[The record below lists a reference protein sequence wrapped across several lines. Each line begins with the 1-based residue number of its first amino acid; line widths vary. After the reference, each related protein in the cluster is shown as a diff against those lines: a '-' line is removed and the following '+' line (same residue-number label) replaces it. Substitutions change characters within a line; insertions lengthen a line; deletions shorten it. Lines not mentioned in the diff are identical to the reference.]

1 MFSLFKKKDNTEP
14 QNPQGGISPV
24 LLDLRKTL
32 YTNASL
38 DPLLERIQND
48 SNPGFPW
55 SNFVAANQALKEND
69 KDKAISQL
77 KEIVGTTQGLE
88 TRIRLQAW
96 HTLVSL
102 GELPIDTLRGYT
114 QGVVMENHTN
124 KGLDIVAGYVDNSAR
139 YWNNSGTGVI
149 WDARDPEIDKLIFN
163 LLSVGFEITKRIG
176 VGLRDTPPVP
186 EKGFI
191 RFFIM
196 AFDGSTV
203 GEGRFDQLS
212 KDPMGRVAID
222 AGSKL
227 MTALMKK
234 QKDKNQMVRYSS

>member
-1 MFSLFKKKDNTEP
+1 MFSLFKKNDKAEQ
-14 QNPQGGISPV
+14 QNPQGGIAPV

-32 YTNASL
+32 YTNESL
-38 DPLLERIQND
+38 APLLERIQND
-48 SNPGFPW
+48 SKSLFPW
-55 SNFVAANQALKEND
+55 SNFFAANQALKENN

-88 TRIRLQAW
+88 TRLRLQAW

-102 GELPIDTLRGYT
+102 GELPVETLRGYT
-114 QGVVMENHTN
+114 QGVVMENHTD
-124 KGLDIVAGYVDNSAR
+124 KGLDIVAGYVDYSAR
-139 YWNNSGTGVI
+139 YWNYAGTGVI
-149 WDARDPEIDKLIFN
+149 WDARDPEIDQLIFN
-163 LLSVGFEITKRIG
+163 LLKVGFEITKRIG

-186 EKGFI
+186 EKGYI

-196 AFDGSTV
+196 AYDGSTV

-222 AGSKL
+222 AAFKL
-227 MTALMKK
+227 MTALMKR
-234 QKDKNQMVRYSS
+234 QKDKNQMMRYSS

>member
-1 MFSLFKKKDNTEP
+1 MFSFFKKKDQDEQPNS
-14 QNPQGGISPV
+14 QGGISPV

-32 YTNASL
+32 YTNESL
-38 DPLLERIQND
+38 DPLLARIQVD
-48 SNPGFPW
+48 AKSVFPW
-55 SNFVAANQALKEND
+55 SNFVAANQALKENN
-69 KDKAISQL
+69 KDKALTQL
-77 KEIVGTTQGLE
+77 KEIVATPQGLE

-96 HTLVSL
+96 HTLVAL

-114 QGVVMENHTN
+114 QGVVMENHTV
-124 KGLDIVAGYVDNSAR
+124 KGLDVVAGYSDNSAR
-139 YWNNSGTGVI
+139 YWNNAGTGVI
-149 WDARDPEIDKLIFN
+149 WDARDPEIDKLVFN

-186 EKGFI
+186 EKGFV

-203 GEGRFDQLS
+203 GEGRYDQLS

-222 AGSKL
+222 AGLKL
-227 MTALMKK
+227 MSALMKK
-234 QKDKNQMVRYSS
+234 QKDKNQMMRYSS

>member
-1 MFSLFKKKDNTEP
+1 MFSLFKKKDQTQQ
-14 QNPQGGISPV
+14 QNPQGGIPPV
-24 LLDLRKTL
+24 LLELRQTL

-38 DPLLERIQND
+38 DPFLARIQND
-48 SNPGFPW
+48 SNSVFPW
-55 SNFVAANQALKEND
+55 SNFVAANQALKENN

-77 KEIVGTTQGLE
+77 KEIVGTAQGLE
-88 TRIRLQAW
+88 TRVRLQAW

-102 GELPIDTLRGYT
+102 GERPVDTLRGYT

-139 YWNNSGTGVI
+139 YWNNAGTGVI

-196 AFDGSTV
+196 AYDGSTV

-222 AGSKL
+222 AGLKL

-234 QKDKNQMVRYSS
+234 QKNKNQMVRYSS

>member
-1 MFSLFKKKDNTEP
+1 M
-14 QNPQGGISPV
+14 
-24 LLDLRKTL
+24 
-32 YTNASL
+32 
-38 DPLLERIQND
+38 
-48 SNPGFPW
+48 
-55 SNFVAANQALKEND
+55 
-69 KDKAISQL
+69 
-77 KEIVGTTQGLE
+77 
-88 TRIRLQAW
+88 
-96 HTLVSL
+96 
-102 GELPIDTLRGYT
+102 DTLRGYT
-114 QGVVMENHTN
+114 QGVVMENHTA

-139 YWNNSGTGVI
+139 YWNNAGTGVI

-196 AFDGSTV
+196 AYDGSTV

-222 AGSKL
+222 AGLKL

-234 QKDKNQMVRYSS
+234 QKNKNQMVRYSS

>member
-1 MFSLFKKKDNTEP
+1 MFSLFKKKDNS
-14 QNPQGGISPV
+14 QGEIPPV

-32 YTNASL
+32 YTNESL
-38 DPLLERIQND
+38 DPLLQRIQND
-48 SNPGFPW
+48 SKSVFPW
-55 SNFVAANQALKEND
+55 NNFIVANQALKENN
-69 KDKAISQL
+69 KDRAISQL

-102 GELPIDTLRGYT
+102 GELPVETLRGYT
-114 QGVVMENHTN
+114 QGVVMENHTD
-124 KGLDIVAGYVDNSAR
+124 KGLDIVAAYVDNSAR
-139 YWNNSGTGVI
+139 YWNHAGTGVI

-163 LLSVGFEITKRIG
+163 LLSIGFEITKRIG

-186 EKGFI
+186 EKGYI

-196 AFDGSTV
+196 AYDGSTV

-222 AGSKL
+222 AGFKL

>member
-1 MFSLFKKKDNTEP
+1 MFSLFKKKDNTEQ
-14 QNPQGGISPV
+14 QNPQGGILPV

-32 YTNASL
+32 YTNESL

-48 SNPGFPW
+48 SKSVFPW

-77 KEIVGTTQGLE
+77 KEIVGTAQGLE
-88 TRIRLQAW
+88 TRVRLQAW

-102 GELPIDTLRGYT
+102 GELPVDTLRGYT
-114 QGVVMENHTN
+114 QGVVMENHTE
-124 KGLDIVAGYVDNSAR
+124 KGLDIVAGYVDYSAR
-139 YWNNSGTGVI
+139 YWNNAGTGVI
-149 WDARDPEIDKLIFN
+149 WDARDPEIDKLIFG

-196 AFDGSTV
+196 AYDGSTV

-222 AGSKL
+222 AGLKL
-227 MTALMKK
+227 MAALMKK